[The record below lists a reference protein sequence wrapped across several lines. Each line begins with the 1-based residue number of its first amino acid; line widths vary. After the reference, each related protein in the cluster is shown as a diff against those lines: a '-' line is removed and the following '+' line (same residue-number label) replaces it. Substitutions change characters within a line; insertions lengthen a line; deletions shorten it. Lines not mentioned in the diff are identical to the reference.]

1 MTPTSLCAVERVR
14 LRIAMQHEQA
24 YVFPVAA
31 GATEHYQALQDIP
44 RARDMALGEAIEYP
58 EVGQ

>member
-1 MTPTSLCAVERVR
+1 
-14 LRIAMQHEQA
+14 MQHEQA